1 MKGWM
6 AFTVGIAV
14 ALVLA
19 GCGGG
24 GKNGEGPATETSPFD
39 TGPRAAEAPVD
50 EALAAQGEVLF
61 KSKTC
66 STCHA
71 FGLRITGP
79 DLAGVTHRRSAEWME
94 QQMLHPD
101 VMTKTDPIA
110 RQLLGKYAVQM
121 PNLMLKP
128 EEAKALIEFAKR
140 KDRDLA
146 AAGKLTAQNTQ
157 REVTP

>member
-1 MKGWM
+1 MKGWVM
-6 AFTVGIAV
+6 LAMGIAV
-14 ALVLA
+14 AVSLA

-24 GKNGEGPATETSPFD
+24 KDGEGPATQATSPHD

-50 EALAAQGEVLF
+50 DALATQGEGLF

-71 FGLRITGP
+71 FGTRITGP

-101 VMTKTDPIA
+101 VMTKEDPIA
-110 RQLLGKYAVQM
+110 RELLGKYAVQM

-128 EEAKALIEFAKR
+128 EEAKALIEFAKK
-140 KDRDLA
+140 KDKELE
-146 AAGKLTAQNTQ
+146 AAGKLTAANTGG
-157 REVTP
+157 R